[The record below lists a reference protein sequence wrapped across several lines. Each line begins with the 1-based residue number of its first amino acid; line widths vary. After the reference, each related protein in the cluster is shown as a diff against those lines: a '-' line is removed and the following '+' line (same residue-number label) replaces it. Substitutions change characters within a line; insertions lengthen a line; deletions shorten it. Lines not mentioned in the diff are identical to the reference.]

1 MITRIQKWGNS
12 LAVRIP
18 KSVVEDAHLSS
29 GTSVNLATHD
39 GEIVIAP
46 VRQRRYTLNELLMQ
60 VTPRNK
66 HAEVVTGDAVGQEVW

>member
-1 MITRIQKWGNS
+1 MITKIQKWGNS

-18 KSVVEDAHLSS
+18 KSVVEDAQLSS

-39 GEIVIAP
+39 GAIVIAP
-46 VRQRRYTLNELLMQ
+46 VRPRRYTLGELLAH

-66 HAEVVTGDAVGQEVW
+66 HAEVVTGDAAGQEAW